1 MKIQAKSGTSTLL
14 AGCTSCYSSCKVTE
28 TDVPDTGKLKVTD
41 LEYGQVP
48 ELIYKKLK
56 QGDSENNTKPLGRK
70 VSYFK

>member
-1 MKIQAKSGTSTLL
+1 
-14 AGCTSCYSSCKVTE
+14 VTE